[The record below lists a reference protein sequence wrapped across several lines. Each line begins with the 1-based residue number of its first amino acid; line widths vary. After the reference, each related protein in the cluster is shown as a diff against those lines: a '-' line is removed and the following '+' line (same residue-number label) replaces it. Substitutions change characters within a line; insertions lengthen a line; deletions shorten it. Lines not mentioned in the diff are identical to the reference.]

1 MRIISIY
8 LALFIVIVLSKEM
21 VISFS
26 AIAIAIGLLFL
37 IDDHSLGKT
46 DRKVKNLMMKW
57 FN

>member
-1 MRIISIY
+1 MKIILIY
-8 LALFIVIVLSKEM
+8 LALFLVMVFSREM

-26 AIAIAIGLLFL
+26 AILIAIALLFI

-46 DRKVKNLMMKW
+46 DRKVKRLLERW